1 MEEYNMYFFHQS
13 FNFTYNFC
21 FSTASF
27 SLHYVLTLPMLFQ
40 QILQPEKKTTCNTT
54 LSNFS
59 RKKIKTDNVI
69 KRANPKIMKFLPCLW
84 FHSVT
89 LIKS

>member
-40 QILQPEKKTTCNTT
+40 QILQPKKK
-54 LSNFS
+54 LP
-59 RKKIKTDNVI
+59 VI
-69 KRANPKIMKFLPCLW
+69 QPYPISQESK
-84 FHSVT
+84 
-89 LIKS
+89 

>member
-40 QILQPEKKTTCNTT
+40 QILQPEKK
-54 LSNFS
+54 LP
-59 RKKIKTDNVI
+59 VI
-69 KRANPKIMKFLPCLW
+69 QPYPISQESK
-84 FHSVT
+84 
-89 LIKS
+89 